1 MMSQDGEQTLAE
13 QVWRVTGGWGVQWGL
28 GPRQEQISQWG
39 PLHGQKRLGLLST
52 ALHEGLQLLSH
63 VLQLDA
69 LKHLGLLLSVLK
81 RGEPGLGA
89 LGRVWLPQK
98 SARSASHTASRM
110 PLQQHQHGSESC
122 CTPCYIMQPC
132 CLSVSSFK
140 LCFHP
145 V

>member
-1 MMSQDGEQTLAE
+1 MMSEDGEQTLAG
-13 QVWRVTGGWGVQWGL
+13 QVWKVMGGWGVQWGP

-39 PLHGQKRLGLLST
+39 PQHGQKLLGLLPT
-52 ALHEGLQLLSH
+52 ALHEGLQLLTH
-63 VLQLDA
+63 VLQSDA

-81 RGEPGLGA
+81 RGEPLLGA
-89 LGRVWLPQK
+89 LGRVWLPRK
-98 SARSASHTASRM
+98 SAQSSSHTALRM

-132 CLSVSSFK
+132 CLSICS
-140 LCFHP
+140 LCLHP